1 MLPVKKLNVL
11 AAAFIS
17 TLLLSTY
24 VGTKLILSTTA
35 NPINSPG
42 IYCKISIQS
51 PANKT
56 YNVNAITL
64 NFTVLTN
71 QYNKGFFYFL
81 DEQATVEVE
90 QIQFVG
96 EETISDHDSWP
107 AYAGYAFQ
115 GEAVLS
121 NLPDGS
127 HNLTV
132 FSGLAWGGPKFGN
145 RFGPFYAAVNFSVD
159 ATFPTVSILS
169 PENKTYNATEIELRF
184 TVSEPASWMG
194 YSLDGQENI
203 TISGNTTLTGL
214 TDEPHNIT
222 VYAKDAAGNIGTSET
237 VTFTVDTP
245 EPFPTAQV
253 ATVASGASVA
263 GIGVGL
269 FVYFRKRN
277 H

>member
-121 NLPDGS
+121 NLPDGL

-145 RFGPFYAAVNFSVD
+145 RFGPFYATVNFSVD
-159 ATFPTVSILS
+159 ATFPAVSILS
-169 PENKTYNATEIELRF
+169 PENKTYNASEIALIF
-184 TVSEPASWMG
+184 TVSEPASWTG

-214 TDEPHNIT
+214 TDGPHNLI
-222 VYAKDAAGNIGTSET
+222 VYANDAAGNIGASET
-237 VTFTVDTP
+237 VYFSVKV
-245 EPFPTAQV
+245 PFPTTLV
-253 ATVASGASVA
+253 ATASAALVTVVV
-263 GIGVGL
+263 VGL
-269 FVYFRKRN
+269 LVYFRKRN